1 MIYNLAKV
9 FLHHLYYKKAVH
21 EDNTVAVCECCDT
34 SNTSAISRFWNCS
47 ANTRRYWAF
56 LPGLATPIC
65 SRCMWYTEKKQLGE
79 VTIMSDTPIKEL
91 QAAPDFVLPAI
102 GDEEIVKDGTVK
114 LSSLVNHPVVL
125 YFYPKDDTPGCTV
138 EACSFRDAN
147 HEMQKRGV
155 IVLGVS
161 TDDLASHQKFAEK
174 YGLPFPLLA
183 DTDTTV
189 SQLYGVWKEKNLYG
203 KKYLGVSRETFLI
216 DKEGIVRKAW
226 HKVSAAEHAQEVLE
240 TIKSLGL

>member
-1 MIYNLAKV
+1 MN
-9 FLHHLYYKKAVH
+9 
-21 EDNTVAVCECCDT
+21 
-34 SNTSAISRFWNCS
+34 
-47 ANTRRYWAF
+47 
-56 LPGLATPIC
+56 
-65 SRCMWYTEKKQLGE
+65 
-79 VTIMSDTPIKEL
+79 DTPIEEL
-91 QAAPDFVLPAI
+91 QPAPDFVLPAI

-125 YFYPKDDTPGCTV
+125 YFYPKDDTPGCTL

-161 TDDLASHQKFAEK
+161 ADDLASHRKFAEK

-189 SQLYGVWKEKNLYG
+189 SQQYGVWKERNMYG
-203 KKYLGVSRETFLI
+203 KKFMGVNRETFLI
-216 DKEGIVRKAW
+216 DKEGVVRKIW
-226 HKVSAAEHAQEVLE
+226 PKVKADGHAQEVLD
-240 TIKSLGL
+240 TIESLGL